1 VSTEPLVEM
10 RGVHKS
16 YGSGPTAVH
25 ALRGVDL
32 VLRPGELVVLSGRSG
47 AGKTTL
53 LSLLAGFLAPDA
65 GAIRVA
71 GTDLVGVGAAESAGL
86 RRETVGVIQ
95 QDLALL
101 PMLTAAE
108 NVELPLRIVRAD
120 PGSRD
125 ERVLDLLE
133 RVGLAGHAHQRPDEM
148 SGGQQQRVAIA
159 RALANK
165 PALLLADEPTA
176 QLDSETAARVMALL
190 RELVEEEG
198 LTVLV
203 ATHDPAVEATGD
215 RVVHLQ
221 DGEVQDPVAQPVG

>member
-1 VSTEPLVEM
+1 MSTEPLVEM

-32 VLRPGELVVLSGRSG
+32 VLQPGELVVLSGRSG

-53 LSLLAGFLAPDA
+53 LSLLAGFLSPDA
-65 GAIRVA
+65 GEIRVA
-71 GTDLVGVGAAESAGL
+71 GTDLVAAGAAESASL

-108 NVELPLRIVRAD
+108 NVEVPLRIVRAE
-120 PGSRD
+120 PARRD
-125 ERVLDLLE
+125 ARVLDLLG
-133 RVGLAGHAHQRPDEM
+133 RVGLSGHAHQRPDEM

-159 RALANK
+159 RALANG
-165 PALLLADEPTA
+165 PTLLLADEPTA

-190 RELVEEEG
+190 RELVEEQG

-203 ATHDPAVEATGD
+203 ATHDPAVEATAD

-221 DGEVQDPVAQPVG
+221 DGAVQDPAGVPVG

>member
-1 VSTEPLVEM
+1 MSTEPLVEV

-16 YGSGPTAVH
+16 YGTGRTAVH

-32 VLRPGELVVLSGRSG
+32 ELAPGELVVLSGRSG

-53 LSLLAGFLAPDA
+53 LGLLAGFLSADE
-65 GAIRVA
+65 GTVRVA
-71 GTDLVGVGAAESAGL
+71 GTDLVAADAAATAEL

-101 PMLTAAE
+101 PMLTATE

-120 PGSRD
+120 PARRD
-125 ERVLDLLE
+125 DRVHELLE
-133 RVGLAGHAHQRPDEM
+133 RVGLASHAHQRPDEM

-159 RALANK
+159 RALANE
-165 PALLLADEPTA
+165 PTLLLADEPTA
-176 QLDSETAARVMALL
+176 QLDSETAARVMGLL
-190 RELVEEEG
+190 RELVEEQG

-203 ATHDPAVEATGD
+203 ATPDPAVEATGD
-215 RVVHLQ
+215 RVVRLH
-221 DGEVQDPVAQPVG
+221 DGEVQADDVVTA

>member
-1 VSTEPLVEM
+1 MSIEPLVEV

-16 YGSGPTAVH
+16 YGTGRTAVH

-32 VLRPGELVVLSGRSG
+32 ELAPGELVVLSGRSG

-53 LSLLAGFLAPDA
+53 LGLLAGFLSADE
-65 GAIRVA
+65 GAVRVA
-71 GTDLVGVGAAESAGL
+71 GTDLVAADAAATAQL
-86 RRETVGVIQ
+86 RRDTVGVIQ

-120 PGSRD
+120 PARRD
-125 ERVLDLLE
+125 ARVHELLE
-133 RVGLAGHAHQRPDEM
+133 RVGLASHAHQRPDEM

-159 RALANK
+159 RALANE
-165 PALLLADEPTA
+165 PTLLLADEPTA
-176 QLDSETAARVMALL
+176 QLDSETAARVMGLL
-190 RELVEEEG
+190 RELVEEQG

-215 RVVHLQ
+215 RVVRLH
-221 DGEVQDPVAQPVG
+221 DGEVQADDVVTA

>member
-1 VSTEPLVEM
+1 MSTEPLVEM
-10 RGVHKS
+10 RGVHKT
-16 YGSGPTAVH
+16 YGAGATAVH

-32 VLRPGELVVLSGRSG
+32 EVAPGELVVLSGRSG

-53 LSLLAGFLAPDA
+53 LGLLAGFLSADE
-65 GAIRVA
+65 GTVRVA
-71 GTDLVGVGAAESAGL
+71 GTDLGTAGAAETARL

-108 NVELPLRIVRAD
+108 NVEVPLRIVRAD
-120 PGSRD
+120 PARRD
-125 ERVLDLLE
+125 ARVDDLLE
-133 RVGLAGHAHQRPDEM
+133 RVGLAGHARQRPDEM

-159 RALANK
+159 RALANG

-176 QLDSETAARVMALL
+176 QLDSETAARVMDLL
-190 RELVEEEG
+190 RELVEEQG
-198 LTVLV
+198 LAVLV
-203 ATHDPAVEATGD
+203 ATHDPAVEAAGD

-221 DGEVQDPVAQPVG
+221 DGQVHDPVDARHG

>member
-1 VSTEPLVEM
+1 MSTEPLVEM
-10 RGVHKS
+10 RGVHKY
-16 YGSGPTAVH
+16 YGTGTTAVH

-32 VLRPGELVVLSGRSG
+32 QLSPGELVVLSGRSG

-53 LSLLAGFLAPDA
+53 LSLLAGFLAADA
-65 GAIRVA
+65 GTVRVA
-71 GTDLVGVGAAESAGL
+71 GTDLVTADAGRTAAL

-108 NVELPLRIVRAD
+108 NVEVPLRIVRAD
-120 PGSRD
+120 PRRRD
-125 ERVLDLLE
+125 ARVLDLLE

-148 SGGQQQRVAIA
+148 SGGQQQRVAVA
-159 RALANK
+159 RALANG
-165 PALLLADEPTA
+165 PVLLLADEPTA
-176 QLDSETAARVMALL
+176 QLDSETAARVMGLF
-190 RELVEEEG
+190 RELVEDEG

-203 ATHDPAVEATGD
+203 ATHDPAVEAAGD

-221 DGEVQDPVAQPVG
+221 DGTVQARAEVRPG

>member
-1 VSTEPLVEM
+1 VTTQPLIEL
-10 RGVHKS
+10 RGLHKS

-32 VLRPGELVVLSGRSG
+32 EVAPGELVVLSGRSG

-53 LSLLAGFLAPDA
+53 LGLLAGFLAPDA
-65 GAIRVA
+65 GTVRVA
-71 GTDLVGVGAAESAGL
+71 GTDLVAAGAAEYAAL

-108 NVELPLRIVRAD
+108 NVEVPLRIVRAE
-120 PGSRD
+120 PAQRD
-125 ERVLDLLE
+125 ARVLELLG

-159 RALANK
+159 RALANR

-176 QLDSETAARVMALL
+176 QLDSETAARIMGLL

-203 ATHDPAVEATGD
+203 ATHDPAVEAVGD

-221 DGEVQDPVAQPVG
+221 DGEVHDPADAPLG

>member
-1 VSTEPLVEM
+1 MSTEPLVEM
-10 RGVHKS
+10 RGAHKS
-16 YGSGPTAVH
+16 YGSGRTAVH

-32 VLRPGELVVLSGRSG
+32 VLQPGELVVLSGRSG

-53 LSLLAGFLAPDA
+53 LSLLAGFLSPDA
-65 GAIRVA
+65 GEIRVA
-71 GTDLVGVGAAESAGL
+71 GTDLGTAGAAESAFL

-108 NVELPLRIVRAD
+108 NVEVPLRIVRAE
-120 PGSRD
+120 PARRD
-125 ERVLDLLE
+125 ARVLELLE

-159 RALANK
+159 RALANA
-165 PALLLADEPTA
+165 PTLLLADEPTA

-190 RELVEEEG
+190 RELVEDQG

-221 DGEVQDPVAQPVG
+221 DGEVQDPVVQSVG

>member
-32 VLRPGELVVLSGRSG
+32 ALQPGELVVLSGRSG

-53 LSLLAGFLAPDA
+53 LSLLAGFLSPDA
-65 GAIRVA
+65 GVIRVA
-71 GTDLVGVGAAESAGL
+71 GTDLAAAGAAESASL

-108 NVELPLRIVRAD
+108 NVEVPLRIVRAE
-120 PGSRD
+120 PARRD
-125 ERVLDLLE
+125 ARVLDLLD

-159 RALANK
+159 RALANA
-165 PALLLADEPTA
+165 PTLLLADEPTA

-190 RELVEEEG
+190 RELVEDQG

-221 DGEVQDPVAQPVG
+221 DGEVQDPVVQPVG

>member
-32 VLRPGELVVLSGRSG
+32 VLQPGELVVLSGRSG

-53 LSLLAGFLAPDA
+53 LGLLAGFLSADA

-71 GTDLVGVGAAESAGL
+71 GTDLVGAGVAESAAL

-108 NVELPLRIVRAD
+108 NVEVPLRIVRAD
-120 PGSRD
+120 PARRD

-159 RALANK
+159 RALANA

-190 RELVEEEG
+190 RELVEEQG

-221 DGEVQDPVAQPVG
+221 DGEVQDPVVQPVG

>member
-1 VSTEPLVEM
+1 MSTQPLVEM

-16 YGSGPTAVH
+16 YGSGATAVH

-32 VLRPGELVVLSGRSG
+32 VLEPGELVVLSGRSG
-47 AGKTTL
+47 AGKSTL
-53 LSLLAGFLAPDA
+53 LGLLAGFLSADA

-71 GTDLVGVGAAESAGL
+71 GTDLVAAGAAETAAL
-86 RRETVGVIQ
+86 RRETLGVIQ

-108 NVELPLRIVRAD
+108 NVEVPLRIVRAE
-120 PGSRD
+120 PARRD
-125 ERVLDLLE
+125 ARVIDLLG
-133 RVGLAGHAHQRPDEM
+133 RVGLAGHARQRPDEM

-159 RALANK
+159 RALANG
-165 PALLLADEPTA
+165 PTLLLADEPTA

-203 ATHDPAVEATGD
+203 ATHDPAVEATAD

-221 DGEVQDPVAQPVG
+221 DGEVQDPTGVPVG

>member
-1 VSTEPLVEM
+1 MSTELLVEM

-32 VLRPGELVVLSGRSG
+32 ALQPGELVVLSGRSG

-53 LSLLAGFLAPDA
+53 LSLLAGFLSPDA
-65 GAIRVA
+65 GEIRVA
-71 GTDLVGVGAAESAGL
+71 GTDLVGAGAAESAAL

-108 NVELPLRIVRAD
+108 NVEVPLRIVRAE
-120 PGSRD
+120 PVRRD

-159 RALANK
+159 RALANAR
-165 PALLLADEPTA
+165 ALLLADEPTA

-190 RELVEEEG
+190 RELVEEQG

-221 DGEVQDPVAQPVG
+221 DGEVQDPVVQPVG

>member
-1 VSTEPLVEM
+1 MSTEPLVEV

-16 YGSGPTAVH
+16 YGTGRTAVH

-32 VLRPGELVVLSGRSG
+32 ELAPGELVVLSGRSG

-53 LSLLAGFLAPDA
+53 LGLLAGFLSADE
-65 GAIRVA
+65 GTVRVA
-71 GTDLVGVGAAESAGL
+71 GTDLVDADAAATAQL

-101 PMLTAAE
+101 PMLTATE

-120 PGSRD
+120 PARRD
-125 ERVLDLLE
+125 ARVHELLE
-133 RVGLAGHAHQRPDEM
+133 RVGLASHTHQRPDEM
-148 SGGQQQRVAIA
+148 SGGQQQRIAIA
-159 RALANK
+159 RALANE
-165 PALLLADEPTA
+165 PTLLLADEPTA
-176 QLDSETAARVMALL
+176 QLDSETAARVMGLL
-190 RELVEEEG
+190 RELVEEQG

-215 RVVHLQ
+215 RVVRLH
-221 DGEVQDPVAQPVG
+221 DGEVQADGVVPS